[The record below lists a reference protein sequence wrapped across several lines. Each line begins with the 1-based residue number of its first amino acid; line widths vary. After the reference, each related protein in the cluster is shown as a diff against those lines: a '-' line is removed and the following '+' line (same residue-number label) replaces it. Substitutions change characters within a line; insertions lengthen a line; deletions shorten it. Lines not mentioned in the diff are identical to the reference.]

1 MNIIEESKDI
11 YQIANYIFNK
21 NPEGENAIQLIF
33 ERDDLEH
40 CYQELLILFT
50 EGMKILYGDANG
62 KVNLQDLSESQMKK
76 VQEYF
81 RSFSIEL
88 LYTTEIYNSMKIYG
102 EKKNKTELK
111 DYIFRLKCGENI
123 YSISFNFLI

>member
-40 CYQELLILFT
+40 VYKASRSVYDELP
-50 EGMKILYGDANG
+50 
-62 KVNLQDLSESQMKK
+62 QH
-76 VQEYF
+76 
-81 RSFSIEL
+81 
-88 LYTTEIYNSMKIYG
+88 
-102 EKKNKTELK
+102 KN
-111 DYIFRLKCGENI
+111 
-123 YSISFNFLI
+123 